1 MIVKALK
8 RLLFRRRFWRS
19 APMSEVAEIYLSRML
34 RIMALNMMGIF
45 IAIFL
50 YQNGLSIAQIAF
62 VWSGLYF
69 FKALIGLPLATVVAW
84 IGPKHAT
91 LVANILYIPVMVIFA
106 LIPEHGPW
114 LVVPAFVIQGVST
127 VLYGISHSV
136 NFSKVKSLTSA
147 GKEIAVMNIIEKV
160 AAGLAP
166 MAGGLIAFIFGPEV
180 VIGISA
186 ILFLLA
192 AVPLFKTGE
201 HVTTRKVLQFRGFPW
216 RVFFSQITS
225 HYAYGVDVFASGTAW
240 SLYFAIFII
249 GVAGN
254 NEVYAITG
262 VLTSVVFVVAIVSS
276 YLYGR
281 LVDKKHGW
289 MLYRIGAVGSVI
301 IHGVRPFISS
311 TFAVAGLNVAREAAS
326 TAYMLPY
333 TRATFD
339 TADVTGARSTY
350 IGLVDVVMNIGAA
363 SAAAAMGLL
372 AMAISGAFSFHI
384 FFFIAGGG
392 MLLLLAARFPMYR
405 S

>member
-1 MIVKALK
+1 MILK
-8 RLLFRRRFWRS
+8 ILRRIFAGRRFWRN

-50 YQNGLSIAQIAF
+50 YQNGLSVAQIAF
-62 VWSGLYF
+62 VWAGLYF

-114 LVVPAFVIQGVST
+114 LVLPAFVIQGVST

-160 AAGLAP
+160 AAGIAP
-166 MAGGLIAFIFGPEV
+166 IVGGFVAFIFGPEV
-180 VIGISA
+180 VIVVSA
-186 ILFLLA
+186 ILFLMA
-192 AVPLFKTGE
+192 AVPLFRTGE
-201 HVTTRKVLQFRGFPW
+201 HVSTRKVLKFRGFPW
-216 RVFFSQITS
+216 RVFFSQAAS
-225 HYAYGVDVFASGTAW
+225 HYAYGIDVFASGTAW

-249 GVAGN
+249 GVSGN

-262 VLTSVVFVVAIVSS
+262 VLTSVVFVVAITSS

-281 LVDKKHGW
+281 LVDKRHGW
-289 MLYRIGAVGSVI
+289 LLYRIGAVGSVI
-301 IHGVRPFISS
+301 IHGIRPFISS
-311 TFAVAGLNVAREAAS
+311 TVTVAGLNVAREAAS

-363 SAAAAMGLL
+363 SAAATLGLL
-372 AMAISGAFSFHI
+372 AMTLSGALPFHI